1 MKRYLY
7 LALSA
12 FVLVGIGSCAART
25 LGLYHAHW
33 YTDVLLHLV
42 AGVGFGFI
50 WLGLMKKWDYKKPLV
65 LILGASALAVL
76 GSVLWE
82 VWEFAGWRL
91 IPGHM
96 RNYIPELG
104 DSLSDILWGLIGG
117 AAAGF
122 WRARK

>member
-12 FVLVGIGSCAART
+12 FVLVGIGSWAART
-25 LGLYHAHW
+25 LGLYHAYW
-33 YTDVLLHLV
+33 YTDILLHLL

-50 WLGLMKKWDYKKPLV
+50 WVALMGKKDRGSLIM
-65 LILGASALAVL
+65 ILGAAALAVL

-82 VWEFAGWRL
+82 VWEFAGWRI